1 MREEISARRSFNKHG
16 PSCLHVA
23 ICEAGVQASFDF
35 VSHIQTDWGGGLH
48 LFSQRRRSV
57 PLGPGAYLTWVR
69 LRRQICTQPNG
80 QR

>member
-35 VSHIQTDWGGGLH
+35 VSHIQTDWGGGD
-48 LFSQRRRSV
+48 
-57 PLGPGAYLTWVR
+57 Y
-69 LRRQICTQPNG
+69 ICSPSAAEASRWARG
-80 QR
+80 LI